1 MLLEGK
7 TGLVFGVA
15 NKRSIAWGISQA
27 LAGAGARLAFTYQE
41 RVGGNVKRLAATL
54 PDALTIQCDVQSD
67 EEIQAAVDEV
77 DREFGGLDI
86 LVHSVAF
93 APREALDEPFLFT
106 SREAFTTALD
116 ISAYS
121 LTGMA
126 RAALPLMQ
134 KRGGGSIITMT
145 YLGSD
150 RVFPN
155 YNVMGIA
162 KAALEASVRYLAHN
176 LGEYNIRV
184 NAISAGPIK
193 TLAARG
199 IQGFSDMH
207 EGVREVNPLKRNTEV
222 SELGDLALFLC
233 SDMGRGITGDVI
245 FCDAGYHVMGMK
257 P

>member
-15 NKRSIAWGISQA
+15 NKRSIAWGIAQA

-54 PDALTIQCDVQSD
+54 PDSLTIQCDVQSD
-67 EEIQAAVDEV
+67 EEIQATVDQV
-77 DREFGGLDI
+77 DREFDGLDI

-106 SREAFTTALD
+106 SREAFSTALD

-145 YLGSD
+145 YLRQRPSLPQLQRHGDSQG
-150 RVFPN
+150 RTR
-155 YNVMGIA
+155 GIRPI
-162 KAALEASVRYLAHN
+162 SGPQ
-176 LGEYNIRV
+176 LGRIQHTSERDLGRPDQDARRQGYPGIL
-184 NAISAGPIK
+184 GY
-193 TLAARG
+193 ARG
-199 IQGFSDMH
+199 RS
-207 EGVREVNPLKRNTEV
+207 
-222 SELGDLALFLC
+222 
-233 SDMGRGITGDVI
+233 
-245 FCDAGYHVMGMK
+245 
-257 P
+257 

>member
-15 NKRSIAWGISQA
+15 NKRSIAWGIAQA

-41 RVGGNVKRLAATL
+41 RVGGNVKRLADTL
-54 PDALTIQCDVQSD
+54 PDSLTIQCDVQSD

-86 LVHSVAF
+86 LIHSVAF
-93 APREALDEPFLFT
+93 APKEALDEPFLFT
-106 SREAFTTALD
+106 SREAFATALD

-207 EGVREVNPLKRNTEV
+207 EGVRHVNPLGRNTEV